1 MKILAAEFQLARSKY
16 RWTPRIDDGNRNV
29 MVRAREKRVW
39 KITETIGA
47 HSGDSRMVSKY
58 TAELELIK
66 RMADEE
72 PHFIDGTYGVKAV
85 ASEGY
90 NELFW

>member
-1 MKILAAEFQLARSKY
+1 
-16 RWTPRIDDGNRNV
+16 
-29 MVRAREKRVW
+29 
-39 KITETIGA
+39 
-47 HSGDSRMVSKY
+47 MVSKY